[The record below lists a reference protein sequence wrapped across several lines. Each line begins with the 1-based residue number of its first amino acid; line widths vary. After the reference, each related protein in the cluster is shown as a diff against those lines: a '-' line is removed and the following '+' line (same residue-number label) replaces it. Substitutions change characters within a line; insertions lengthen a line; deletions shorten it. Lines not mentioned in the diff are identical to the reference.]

1 MLVNSWSL
9 SCHRPQ
15 QLKGMEN
22 IKQDL
27 VLLRRKAAEC
37 ELAAQLASDE
47 HAREANKLRAKLY
60 RELIEEAEL
69 RLSQDQLMS

>member
-1 MLVNSWSL
+1 
-9 SCHRPQ
+9 
-15 QLKGMEN
+15 MEN

-47 HAREANKLRAKLY
+47 HAREASRLRAKLY

-69 RLSQDQLMS
+69 RIGRNLQTS

>member
-1 MLVNSWSL
+1 
-9 SCHRPQ
+9 
-15 QLKGMEN
+15 MEN

-27 VLLRRKAAEC
+27 VLLRGKAAEC

-47 HAREANKLRAKLY
+47 HARETNRLRAKIY

-69 RLSQDQLMS
+69 RIRQEQQVT

>member
-1 MLVNSWSL
+1 
-9 SCHRPQ
+9 
-15 QLKGMEN
+15 MEN

-27 VLLRRKAAEC
+27 VLLRGKAAEC

-47 HAREANKLRAKLY
+47 HARETNRLRAKLY

-69 RLSQDQLMS
+69 RILLDQQATT